1 MPSFLDEGKEGLTG
15 GAGARDD
22 QSECSGQVPNNLEL
36 EGDNCSEG
44 QDARTLAPR

>member
-22 QSECSGQVPNNLEL
+22 RSECSTQVASNLEL
-36 EGDNCSEG
+36 EGDNSEG
-44 QDARTLAPR
+44 